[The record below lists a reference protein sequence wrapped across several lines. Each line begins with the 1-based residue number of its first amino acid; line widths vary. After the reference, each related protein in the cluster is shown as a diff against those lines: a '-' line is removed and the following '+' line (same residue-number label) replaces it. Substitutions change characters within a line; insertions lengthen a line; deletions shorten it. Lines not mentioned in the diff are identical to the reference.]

1 MTDLFKYHTRCK
13 LGCLGHLLL
22 VLFSV
27 VISGI
32 CLFSENKLA
41 HLTDVLLFFA
51 VYIIF
56 MFCFVATYSLSKI
69 LLGGK
74 VVDIDLFWVVP
85 FGASLFY
92 LI

>member
-13 LGCLGHLLL
+13 LGCLGHLTL

-27 VISGI
+27 MISTI
-32 CLFSENKLA
+32 CLFSEDKLA
-41 HLTDVLLFFA
+41 HLKDVLLFVA
-51 VYIIF
+51 IYITF
-56 MFCFVATYSLSKI
+56 MFCFISTYSLSKI

-74 VVDIDLFWVVP
+74 VVDIDLFWVIP

>member
-13 LGCLGHLLL
+13 LGCLGHLCL
-22 VLFSV
+22 VLFSI
-27 VISGI
+27 VISVL
-32 CLFSENKLA
+32 CLFSLDRLA
-41 HLTDVLLFFA
+41 HPTDVLLFVAIYMF
-51 VYIIF
+51 F
-56 MFCFVATYSLSKI
+56 MFCFISTYSLSKI